1 MGGSTLQLIIPL
13 EVRGGCRIS
22 ILFVSQ
28 FGCSLCKAG
37 LSGTKASLIIWLM
50 VWPLHSRRSKKC
62 AQMLSSVNSTT
73 TLLRSLNL
81 LFELVPEL
89 SKLARI
95 HFISNISWLP
105 LLALWYSWLIHDYY
119 GWVGGLNYQ

>member
-13 EVRGGCRIS
+13 EVRGCRTS
-22 ILFVSQ
+22 ILLVSQ

-37 LSGTKASLIIWLM
+37 LSGTKTSLIICLM

-62 AQMLSSVNSTT
+62 AQMLSSLNST

-81 LFELVPEL
+81 LFELVPKL

-105 LLALWYSWLIHDYY
+105 LLPLWCSWLIHDYY
-119 GWVGGLNYQ
+119 GWVVLIIND